1 MIRLIGIL
9 TGSAIAV
16 SFLIV
21 VVGIPEFAAHEPL
34 PDRDAERVAVAQL
47 SPDRLPERQ
56 AEPEPATFAEP
67 EPSMPAESD
76 PTSPAEQQHEVQ
88 ADPETT
94 AITGTPSTVAPE
106 PMIPIAETAPEPIEI
121 QWYAFWSPFRSKIA
135 ADGFVSELQR
145 TTGLDYRVV
154 KLKPGV
160 YEVAFAYSDDTDIQ
174 DKLTQISS
182 ATGLD
187 LSGG

>member
-1 MIRLIGIL
+1 MVRLIGIL

-16 SFLIV
+16 AILIV
-21 VVGIPEFAAHEPL
+21 ALGIPEFVAPEP
-34 PDRDAERVAVAQL
+34 PTREIPMRDVPTHDVPTGNVIKPAEQIINEV
-47 SPDRLPERQ
+47 LPEPAPDVVATPAAEVLAI
-56 AEPEPATFAEP
+56 AEPEPQPLEAAP
-67 EPSMPAESD
+67 D
-76 PTSPAEQQHEVQ
+76 PLVPVTHMQDVAEQH
-88 ADPETT
+88 
-94 AITGTPSTVAPE
+94 
-106 PMIPIAETAPEPIEI
+106 
-121 QWYAFWSPFRSKIA
+121 WYAFWSPFRSKIA
-135 ADGFVSELQR
+135 ADGFVSQLQR

-160 YEVAFAYSDDTDIQ
+160 YEVAFAYANDSDIE